1 MLKWILIGVVAVLV
15 LIQLVPVDRSNPP
28 ATEKLVMPEEVYQI
42 MKRSC
47 FDCHSNE
54 TTWPW
59 YSYVAPVSWL
69 VSHDVEEGREHLNF
83 SEWDK
88 LDLKRKTKRLEE
100 IVEEVEEGK
109 MPMPIY
115 LVLHGDAEVSNAEVE
130 ILREWTERELNNL
143 SGTNMNNMEE
153 GNHEEDGDTHENHD
167 H

>member
-1 MLKWILIGVVAVLV
+1 MLRWILIGVAAVLV

-28 ATEKLVMPEEVYQI
+28 ATEKLVMPDNVQQI
-42 MKRSC
+42 MQRSC

-54 TTWPW
+54 TVWPW

-69 VSHDVEEGREHLNF
+69 VKHDVEEGREHLNF

-88 LDLKRKTKRLEE
+88 LNQKRKMKRLEE

-115 LVLHGDAEVSNAEVE
+115 LIMHGDAEVSAAELAV
-130 ILREWTERELNNL
+130 LREWTQQELGKLGGADMGNSND
-143 SGTNMNNMEE
+143 SEE
-153 GNHEEDGDTHENHD
+153 AHEEEH
-167 H
+167 

>member
-1 MLKWILIGVVAVLV
+1 MLRWILIGVAAVLV

-28 ATEKLVMPEEVYQI
+28 ATEKLVMPDNVQQI
-42 MKRSC
+42 MQRSC

-54 TTWPW
+54 TVWPW

-69 VSHDVEEGREHLNF
+69 VKHDVEEGREHLNF

-88 LDLKRKTKRLEE
+88 LNQKRKMKRLEE

-115 LVLHGDAEVSNAEVE
+115 LIMHGDAEVSAAELAV
-130 ILREWTERELNNL
+130 LREWTQQELGNL
-143 SGTNMNNMEE
+143 GGADMGSSNDSEE
-153 GNHEEDGDTHENHD
+153 AHEEEH
-167 H
+167 

>member
-1 MLKWILIGVVAVLV
+1 MLRWILIGVAAVLV

-28 ATEKLVMPEEVYQI
+28 ATEKLVMPDNVQQI
-42 MKRSC
+42 MQRSC

-54 TTWPW
+54 TAWPW

-69 VSHDVEEGREHLNF
+69 VKHDVEEGREHLNF

-88 LDLKRKTKRLEE
+88 LNQKRKMKRLEE

-115 LVLHGDAEVSNAEVE
+115 LIMHGDAEVSAAELAV
-130 ILREWTERELNNL
+130 LREWTQQELGNL
-143 SGTNMNNMEE
+143 GGADMGSSNDNDEA
-153 GNHEEDGDTHENHD
+153 HEEEH
-167 H
+167 

>member
-1 MLKWILIGVVAVLV
+1 MLRWILIGVAAVLV

-28 ATEKLVMPEEVYQI
+28 ATEKLVMPDNVQQI
-42 MKRSC
+42 MQRSC

-54 TTWPW
+54 TVWPW

-69 VSHDVEEGREHLNF
+69 VKHDVEEGREHLNF

-88 LDLKRKTKRLEE
+88 LNQKRKMKRLEE

-115 LVLHGDAEVSNAEVE
+115 LIMHGDAEVSAAELAV
-130 ILREWTERELNNL
+130 LREWTQQELGKLGGADMGNSND
-143 SGTNMNNMEE
+143 GEE
-153 GNHEEDGDTHENHD
+153 AHEEEH
-167 H
+167 

>member
-1 MLKWILIGVVAVLV
+1 MLRWILIGVAAILV

-28 ATEKLVMPEEVYQI
+28 ATEKLVMPDNVQQI
-42 MKRSC
+42 MQRSC

-54 TTWPW
+54 TAWPW

-69 VSHDVEEGREHLNF
+69 VKHDVEEGREHLNF

-88 LDLKRKTKRLEE
+88 LNQKRKMKRLEE

-115 LVLHGDAEVSNAEVE
+115 LIMHGDAEVSAAELAV
-130 ILREWTERELNNL
+130 LREWTQQELGNL
-143 SGTNMNNMEE
+143 GGADMGNSNDSEE
-153 GNHEEDGDTHENHD
+153 AHEEEH
-167 H
+167 

>member
-1 MLKWILIGVVAVLV
+1 MLRWILIGVAAVLV

-28 ATEKLVMPEEVYQI
+28 ATEKLVMPDNVQQI
-42 MKRSC
+42 MQRSC

-54 TTWPW
+54 TVWPW

-69 VSHDVEEGREHLNF
+69 VKHDVEEGREHLNF

-88 LDLKRKTKRLEE
+88 LNQKRKMKRLEE

-115 LVLHGDAEVSNAEVE
+115 LIMHGDAEVSAAELAV
-130 ILREWTERELNNL
+130 LREWSQQELNKL
-143 SGTNMNNMEE
+143 GGTTMEDNSE
-153 GNHEEDGDTHENHD
+153 SEHEEHQH
-167 H
+167 

>member
-1 MLKWILIGVVAVLV
+1 MLRWILIGVAAVLV

-28 ATEKLVMPEEVYQI
+28 ATEKLVMPDNVQQI
-42 MKRSC
+42 MQRSC

-54 TTWPW
+54 TVWPW

-69 VSHDVEEGREHLNF
+69 VKHDVEEGREHLNF

-88 LDLKRKTKRLEE
+88 LNQKRKMKRLEE

-115 LVLHGDAEVSNAEVE
+115 LIMHGDAEVSAAELAV
-130 ILREWTERELNNL
+130 LREWTQQELGNL
-143 SGTNMNNMEE
+143 GGADMGSSNDGEE
-153 GNHEEDGDTHENHD
+153 AHEEEH
-167 H
+167 